1 VATFQTT
8 PRFDRD
14 WKQLTADSR
23 ARFRRVITEEFV
35 PDLAKG
41 AFRAGLRVKG
51 VQAAAGVFEMTWA
64 PDRQT
69 TFSYSRQQRPSEPH
83 VIWRRIGRNEVFRYP

>member
-1 VATFQTT
+1 MATFQTT

-51 VQAAAGVFEMTWA
+51 VQA
-64 PDRQT
+64 
-69 TFSYSRQQRPSEPH
+69 
-83 VIWRRIGRNEVFRYP
+83 RRGSVRDDLGA